1 MKEESSQSNQ
11 IYLNKT
17 IILHYLEKNGK
28 YETDT
33 NQIIKQVNNYSNKND
48 NNSEMYIIKIFEKK
62 NKEKIIFIGIIN
74 NNLKREGL
82 CINNYTNGDKYFG
95 YYFDDLRNKSGL
107 YIYNPKLISNKI
119 NKYILYQYYFGLWK
133 NDIKHEKGIYIWI
146 RDELINNNFKNN
158 NNNRNKI
165 YNPFHNYEKANYQAY
180 VGNIDNNNF
189 TRGTLLKKEENNFFI
204 YFGTFSKELKKQGK
218 NCFYYCS
225 KLEELFYGDYEN
237 DIFKEGYVSKFND
250 KGEIKDIIYF
260 KNKINKVNLGDNNII
275 NISNKIVKFRNII
288 KSQNYFEILFN
299 IFKDIIEFKNDKMN
313 DMEIFN
319 SLSDKQINDI
329 IYSFNKETIFEDI
342 ENNLNNQ

>member
-11 IYLNKT
+11 IYLNKA
-17 IILHYLEKNGK
+17 IILHFLEKNGK

-33 NQIIKQVNNYSNKND
+33 TLIIKQVNNDFNKND
-48 NNSEMYIIKIFEKK
+48 NNSEMYIIKIFEKT

-74 NNLKREGL
+74 NNFKREGL

-95 YYFDDLRNKSGL
+95 YYLDDLRNKSGL
-107 YIYNPKLISNKI
+107 YIYNPKIISNKI

-146 RDELINNNFKNN
+146 KDELINKG
-158 NNNRNKI
+158 
-165 YNPFHNYEKANYQAY
+165 
-180 VGNIDNNNF
+180 V
-189 TRGTLLKKEENNFFI
+189 LLKKEANNFFI
-204 YFGTFSKELKKQGK
+204 YFGTFSQELKKQGK

-237 DIFKEGYVSKFND
+237 DNFKEGYVSKFND

-260 KNKINKVNLGDNNII
+260 KNKINKVNLEDKNII
-275 NISNKIVKFRNII
+275 NISNKIVKFRNTI
-288 KSQNYFEILFN
+288 KTKNHFEILFN
-299 IFKDIIEFKNDKMN
+299 IFKDIIDFKNDKMN
-313 DMEIFN
+313 NIEIFN

-342 ENNLNNQ
+342 ENNMSNS

>member
-11 IYLNKT
+11 IYLNKA
-17 IILHYLEKNGK
+17 IILHFLEKNGK

-33 NQIIKQVNNYSNKND
+33 TLIIKQVNNDFNKND
-48 NNSEMYIIKIFEKK
+48 NNSEMYIIKIFEKT

-74 NNLKREGL
+74 NNFKREGL

-95 YYFDDLRNKSGL
+95 YYLDDLRNKSGL
-107 YIYNPKLISNKI
+107 YIYNPKIISNKI
-119 NKYILYQYYFGLWK
+119 KKYILYQYYFGLWK

-146 RDELINNNFKNN
+146 KDELINNNFKNDYN
-158 NNNRNKI
+158 INKI
-165 YNPFHNYEKANYQAY
+165 YNPFQNYQKAN
-180 VGNIDNNNF
+180 F
-189 TRGTLLKKEENNFFI
+189 
-204 YFGTFSKELKKQGK
+204 ELKKQGK

-237 DIFKEGYVSKFND
+237 DNFKEGYVSKFND

-260 KNKINKVNLGDNNII
+260 KNKINKVNLEDKNII
-275 NISNKIVKFRNII
+275 NISNKIVKFRNTI
-288 KSQNYFEILFN
+288 KTKNHFEILFN
-299 IFKDIIEFKNDKMN
+299 IFKDIIDFKNDKMN
-313 DMEIFN
+313 NIEIFN

-342 ENNLNNQ
+342 EDNMNNS